1 METNSYF
8 IAADPIVLIALAI
21 LLIVLLPV
29 VLWLGIT
36 IIWFAIGFFA
46 GVFVYFFLL
55 YLFGIPLVAIVGG
68 ILTALM
74 VWGALGRG

>member
-8 IAADPIVLIALAI
+8 IAADPIVLIILAV

-36 IIWFAIGFFA
+36 ILWFAVGFFA

-55 YLFGIPLVAIVGG
+55 YLVGIPLLAIAGG
-68 ILTALM
+68 VMAALM
-74 VWGALGRG
+74 VWGALLRG